1 MALGTAYHFK
11 DSRPSN
17 MYSKKYVNSPLP
29 TRIRPTSWWRLLIDY
44 IRLAIR
50 HINLCIKIKREREFL
65 TKLTDSQLLDIN
77 VRRDDADAESQRS
90 FFDVPADRLGLHTET
105 HKNKKSEYRAIR

>member
-1 MALGTAYHFK
+1 
-11 DSRPSN
+11 

-77 VRRDDADAESQRS
+77 VRRDDADAQSQRS
-90 FFDVPADRLGLHTET
+90 FFDMPAYRLGLHTET